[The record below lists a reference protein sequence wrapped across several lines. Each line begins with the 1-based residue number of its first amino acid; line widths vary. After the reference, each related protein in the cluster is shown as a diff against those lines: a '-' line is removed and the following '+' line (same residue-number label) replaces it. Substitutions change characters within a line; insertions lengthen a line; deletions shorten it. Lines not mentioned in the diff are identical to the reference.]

1 MLSFLQVSSRLVAA
15 AVQLET
21 DVPGIF
27 SDNGF
32 LLLPF
37 EPRTLNFTGR
47 SNFQA
52 RDLQQSLTA
61 MSLAD
66 TLAQGGYTAS

>member
-1 MLSFLQVSSRLVAA
+1 VSSRLVAA

-21 DVPGIF
+21 EVPGVF

-37 EPRTLNFTGR
+37 EPRTVTFTGR
-47 SNFQA
+47 SDFKA
-52 RDLQQSLTA
+52 SDLQQSLTV

-66 TLAQGGYTAS
+66 TLAQGGLTAF